1 MSPSL
6 SPLLQLLLDLL
17 VVSRSSG
24 RHDLYFQLLAYLVD
38 SSPRLIQHGIIETH
52 DLERHLRLRGDI
64 EAHVPVNHSEVHIV
78 LLARI

>member
-17 VVSRSSG
+17 VIGRSSG

-38 SSPRLIQHGIIETH
+38 FRPRLIQHGIIQTH
-52 DLERHLRLRGDI
+52 DLERHLRLRGDV
-64 EAHVPVNHSEVHIV
+64 EAYVPVNHSEVHIV

>member
-6 SPLLQLLLDLL
+6 SPLLQLPLDLL
-17 VVSRSSG
+17 VIGRSSG

-38 SSPRLIQHGIIETH
+38 PIPRLVQHGIIQTH

-64 EAHVPVNHSEVHIV
+64 EAYVPVNDSEMHIV